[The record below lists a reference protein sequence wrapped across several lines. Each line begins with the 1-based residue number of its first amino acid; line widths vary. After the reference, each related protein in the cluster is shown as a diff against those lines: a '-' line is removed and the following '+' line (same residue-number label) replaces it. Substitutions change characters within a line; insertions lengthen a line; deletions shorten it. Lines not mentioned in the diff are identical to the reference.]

1 MISTID
7 CDYCGADCG
16 DKAIEIDGCAACSTD
31 CAHGLIDELEE
42 DDNDE
47 GDEGDAR

>member
-1 MISTID
+1 MTATID
-7 CDYCGADCG
+7 CHYCGADCG
-16 DKAIEIDGCAACSTD
+16 DTSITIGGHPACSTE
-31 CAHGLIDELEE
+31 CAHGLIEELEE